1 MREAMVVGNGDKGKE
16 ERREDECGR
25 GGGRG
30 GEERWRGEVERR
42 GEENNCSLLSAL
54 CSLLPHLVGEIAM
67 IGDLRKL
74 VSHSLLQ
81 RLFAKQVVRL
91 GNSGLIADMAVDF
104 GLHSLRLLVGGKK
117 KTHETLRR
125 MRHVDA

>member
-1 MREAMVVGNGDKGKE
+1 
-16 ERREDECGR
+16 
-25 GGGRG
+25 
-30 GEERWRGEVERR
+30 
-42 GEENNCSLLSAL
+42 
-54 CSLLPHLVGEIAM
+54 M

-117 KTHETLRR
+117 K
-125 MRHVDA
+125 DA